1 MWDSK
6 IIQKSLFILSI
17 LLVFGKS
24 DAFAQFGTPDCGEAS
39 VICNTNQT
47 IREVIPT
54 NYDRGENIIR
64 SLGTCINKHE
74 FVPFWYKFTA
84 ASSGSF
90 EMQITP
96 FGGTYDNDW
105 DFVLFESNN
114 GCNLNASNV
123 VACNFSPDCTPT
135 GISSVNASNWT
146 PQCDNIN
153 PWVPAIQL
161 DSGKTYILFID
172 GFEVNPA
179 GFTLEFNMNNLPDAA
194 TFLDVKADFSAD
206 RNTICAGETISFT
219 NHSSFPSGSSFSW
232 SFGDGTTASTQ
243 HTSHTFDAPGTYDV
257 ILNVYNS
264 SCGDADTMLQIEVVE
279 RPIPDFSFT
288 GLCIGDTIEFTG
300 NSSGN
305 PDSYSWN
312 FGTNASPST
321 ATGAG
326 PHKVVFSSSGPQSVT
341 FSVDNLICSVDT
353 TKTVTINPLPVI
365 NSTAT
370 PPTICEGESTV
381 LSVSGTDSYQW
392 YDLTTGQLLGTISD
406 ITITPGSSTRYV
418 VIAEDASGC
427 TNSDTIDITVNPVP
441 TASVSA
447 DKDTLCAGEDITISV
462 AFNAPFVPAATNA
475 YSFDN
480 GATFGNSNTW
490 TIPAVNS
497 DTIVSIVVR
506 DESGCTSDTID
517 WEISVRPELIPAF
530 SVSNACLGSP
540 ITVTNTST
548 GNPTSFIWAFAPDA
562 DIPAASTEGPHNILF
577 ATAGTKTISL
587 TISNVHCGP
596 ETHTSSIEIEP
607 LLPVT
612 ATATDNTICEGE
624 SVTISASGADSYQ
637 WRNLTTGQTIGTGT
651 AINVTPDASTQ
662 YVLTGSD
669 ASGCSNSDTIDITV
683 NPIPTASGSANKDT
697 LCAGENITIS
707 VAFNVPFVPAA
718 NAYSFD
724 NGSTFGSSNTW
735 TIPAVNSDTTVSI
748 VVRDENGCTSDIID
762 WEISV
767 RPELIPAFSVS
778 NACLGSPITVTNMSS
793 GNPTSFS
800 WTFAPDADI
809 PAATTEGPHNILF
822 TTAGTKTIAL
832 TISNAHCGPETHTSS
847 IEIEPLLPVTA
858 TATDNTI
865 CEGESVTISA
875 SGADSYQWINLTTGQ
890 IIGSSATINVTP
902 NTSTR
907 FVLTGSDASGC
918 SNSDTIDITVNPIP
932 TASVSADKDTICTGD
947 DITISVAFNAPF
959 VPAAAN
965 AYSFDNGATF
975 GNSNTWTIPAVNS
988 DTIVS
993 IVVRDENG
1001 CTSNVINWEINIRPV
1016 LIPDFSVSNACL
1028 GSPITVTNMSSGNPT
1043 SFSWTFAPDADIPA
1057 ATTEGPHNIL
1067 FTTAGTKT
1075 IALTI
1080 SNAHCGPETH
1090 TSSIEIEPLLPV
1102 TATATDNTICEGES
1116 VTISASGADSY
1127 QWINLTTG
1135 QTIGTNAT
1143 INVTP
1148 NPSTRFVLTGYDA
1161 FGCSNSDTIDIIVNP
1176 IPTASV
1182 SANKDTL
1189 CAGENITISVAFN
1202 VPFVPAAANAYSFD
1216 NGSTFGNSSSWTIP
1230 AVNSDTT
1237 VSIVVRDENGC
1248 TSNVINWEINIR
1260 PVLIPDF
1267 SVSNAC
1273 LGSPITVTNTSTG
1286 NPTSFLWNFAPD
1298 ADVPNATTEGPHNI
1312 LFATAGTKIITLT
1325 IDDAH
1330 CGPKTLAQNIEIS
1343 ELLPVNAT
1351 ASSNAVCLGESVTL
1365 SSSNLDSYQWINL
1378 TTGQAIGASA
1388 TVNISPDAST
1398 RYVLIGAD
1406 AFGCSNSD
1414 TVDITVNQIPTA
1426 SVSADKDTLCIG
1438 ENIAVSVAFNAPF
1451 VPAATNAYS
1460 FDNGVTFGNSNS
1472 WTIPAV
1478 NSDTIVSIVVRDEN
1492 GCTSDTID
1500 WEISVRPEL
1509 IPAFSVSNACLGS
1522 PITVTNTSTGN
1533 PTSFLWAFAPDADV
1547 PTASTE
1553 GPHNIL
1559 FATAGTKTIT
1569 LTIDDAHCGPKIL
1582 SQNIEIS
1589 ELLPV
1594 NATASSNA
1602 VCLGETVTLSSN
1614 SLNSYQWINLT
1625 TGQIIGSSA
1634 TINVIPNTS
1643 TRYVLTGSDAF
1654 GCSNSDTID
1663 ITVNPIPTASVS
1675 ANKDT
1680 ICTGENITISVA
1692 FNVPFVP
1699 AAANAYSFDNGATF
1713 GNTSSWTIPAV
1724 NSDTTVSIVVRD
1736 ENGCTSDT
1744 IDWEIKVRPALI
1756 PAFSVSNACLGSPIT
1771 VTNTSSGNPASFSW
1785 TFAPD
1790 ADVPTAVTEGP
1801 HNILFATAGT
1811 KTISLTISNAH
1822 CGPVTMTS
1830 VVEISSGNI
1839 VTVTADN
1846 NTVCEGESV
1855 TLTSAGADNYIWYTS
1870 PDMTEIG
1877 TGSELI
1883 TNPDAAT
1890 TYAVVGSSSNGCTD
1904 TTTIAIA
1911 VLPKPSVEPI
1921 APVTVCY
1928 GESATLTVTMT
1939 PGSVAAPSNGF
1950 SFDGGNSWNTLPTHT
1965 VSNITQSTVLSVLVR
1980 DVNGCISDTI
1990 QAEILLKTLTA
2001 TITVDQNVLCYD
2013 SDEGIV
2019 SVSNP
2024 GGGAAPYMY
2033 SINGGSYSFNPT
2045 FSNLIAGT
2053 HTIELRDALMCR
2065 TSFQITVDQ
2074 PDSLALAIDSSHSV
2088 LCYGQDNGYVM
2099 LEASGGVAPYS
2110 YSIINNVPQTSPEFS
2125 NLRPGNYLFQVEDA
2139 NNCYYIINTTITE
2152 PDTLISALNQVTQV
2166 SCFGGS
2172 DGSISAI
2179 AIGGVSPYSYS
2190 TDGIDYISE
2199 NTLNGVPAGNHT
2211 VYVRDQNGCISTFEA
2226 SVSSPEAL
2234 QYTIEVLETPSCFVP
2249 TGSFR
2254 ISSVSGGTPSYLFS
2268 IDGSPQTTL
2277 AYFLNVAMGSHTIEI
2292 EDANG
2297 CITEIDYFL
2306 AGSDELAQADTA
2318 TSPATCFGDSDG
2330 TARLLNVRG
2339 GAGPY
2344 EFSINN
2350 PISYQSSPVFE
2361 DLAAGL
2367 YTIYIRTAEACVSQY
2382 TVEVQQPDPILSSI
2396 ANWSDSI
2403 CYGSQSGYITLT
2415 TAGGTPAYEY
2425 QIDGMPSGSSGYFD
2439 NLESGMHVI
2448 EVRDSRGCTGSNVA
2462 FTISERDAIAADI
2475 IELLPDT
2482 CNRSIG
2488 VALVND
2494 ISGGKAP
2501 YRFSSDGGNTFQDD
2515 YTLTNL
2521 SAGIMNIIVQDH
2533 AGCQA
2538 LVPLKIRQVGGIDL
2552 DELVIN
2558 VKHIE
2563 CNGVNIGE
2571 IALSNIVGEHGPYS
2585 FAINNEP
2592 PRNNPIFT
2600 RLRAG
2605 NHTITI
2611 TGQNGCSM
2619 YLRDIVITQ
2628 PMEILYEVNTL
2639 DETCQNEDGEI
2650 RLFGI
2655 KGGVG
2660 PYRYSINSRPP
2671 VPVDVTGDTITN
2683 LTSGEYFI
2691 VVTDSK
2697 QCTSGKNI
2705 IVHNETRPKVYVS
2718 VQLNLC
2724 GIDSSGIIRVDSVTG
2739 GRPSYQ
2745 YSLNNG
2751 LVFQSNP
2758 VFDSLTSGHYFL
2770 TVQDQLC
2777 TYKVKSYFLFNEA
2790 TTAYDSIPYD
2800 TITLNAPLPLHAEAS
2815 AHDGNSSGT
2824 IVLNNIGGGT
2834 SPYYTSIDSTEWDM
2848 VDGNSATIE
2857 NLLTGQYT
2865 VYLKDLNDC
2874 ILEFPGL
2881 SLNTKFAIPNLFT
2894 PNNDG
2899 SNETFFITGLP
2910 YKSKLLVVNRW
2921 GSVVYRSENY
2931 DNSWDGSN
2939 EEDGVYY
2946 YELQLR
2952 TGKTYKG
2959 WVEIVR

>member
-1 MWDSK
+1 M
-6 IIQKSLFILSI
+6 
-17 LLVFGKS
+17 
-24 DAFAQFGTPDCGEAS
+24 
-39 VICNTNQT
+39 
-47 IREVIPT
+47 
-54 NYDRGENIIR
+54 
-64 SLGTCINKHE
+64 
-74 FVPFWYKFTA
+74 
-84 ASSGSF
+84 
-90 EMQITP
+90 
-96 FGGTYDNDW
+96 
-105 DFVLFESNN
+105 
-114 GCNLNASNV
+114 
-123 VACNFSPDCTPT
+123 
-135 GISSVNASNWT
+135 
-146 PQCDNIN
+146 
-153 PWVPAIQL
+153 
-161 DSGKTYILFID
+161 
-172 GFEVNPA
+172 
-179 GFTLEFNMNNLPDAA
+179 
-194 TFLDVKADFSAD
+194 
-206 RNTICAGETISFT
+206 
-219 NHSSFPSGSSFSW
+219 
-232 SFGDGTTASTQ
+232 
-243 HTSHTFDAPGTYDV
+243 
-257 ILNVYNS
+257 
-264 SCGDADTMLQIEVVE
+264 
-279 RPIPDFSFT
+279 
-288 GLCIGDTIEFTG
+288 
-300 NSSGN
+300 
-305 PDSYSWN
+305 
-312 FGTNASPST
+312 
-321 ATGAG
+321 
-326 PHKVVFSSSGPQSVT
+326 
-341 FSVDNLICSVDT
+341 
-353 TKTVTINPLPVI
+353 
-365 NSTAT
+365 
-370 PPTICEGESTV
+370 
-381 LSVSGTDSYQW
+381 
-392 YDLTTGQLLGTISD
+392 
-406 ITITPGSSTRYV
+406 
-418 VIAEDASGC
+418 
-427 TNSDTIDITVNPVP
+427 
-441 TASVSA
+441 
-447 DKDTLCAGEDITISV
+447 
-462 AFNAPFVPAATNA
+462 
-475 YSFDN
+475 
-480 GATFGNSNTW
+480 
-490 TIPAVNS
+490 
-497 DTIVSIVVR
+497 
-506 DESGCTSDTID
+506 
-517 WEISVRPELIPAF
+517 
-530 SVSNACLGSP
+530 
-540 ITVTNTST
+540 
-548 GNPTSFIWAFAPDA
+548 
-562 DIPAASTEGPHNILF
+562 
-577 ATAGTKTISL
+577 
-587 TISNVHCGP
+587 
-596 ETHTSSIEIEP
+596 
-607 LLPVT
+607 
-612 ATATDNTICEGE
+612 
-624 SVTISASGADSYQ
+624 
-637 WRNLTTGQTIGTGT
+637 
-651 AINVTPDASTQ
+651 
-662 YVLTGSD
+662 
-669 ASGCSNSDTIDITV
+669 
-683 NPIPTASGSANKDT
+683 
-697 LCAGENITIS
+697 
-707 VAFNVPFVPAA
+707 
-718 NAYSFD
+718 
-724 NGSTFGSSNTW
+724 
-735 TIPAVNSDTTVSI
+735 
-748 VVRDENGCTSDIID
+748 
-762 WEISV
+762 
-767 RPELIPAFSVS
+767 
-778 NACLGSPITVTNMSS
+778 
-793 GNPTSFS
+793 
-800 WTFAPDADI
+800 
-809 PAATTEGPHNILF
+809 
-822 TTAGTKTIAL
+822 
-832 TISNAHCGPETHTSS
+832 
-847 IEIEPLLPVTA
+847 
-858 TATDNTI
+858 
-865 CEGESVTISA
+865 
-875 SGADSYQWINLTTGQ
+875 
-890 IIGSSATINVTP
+890 
-902 NTSTR
+902 
-907 FVLTGSDASGC
+907 
-918 SNSDTIDITVNPIP
+918 
-932 TASVSADKDTICTGD
+932 
-947 DITISVAFNAPF
+947 
-959 VPAAAN
+959 
-965 AYSFDNGATF
+965 
-975 GNSNTWTIPAVNS
+975 
-988 DTIVS
+988 
-993 IVVRDENG
+993 
-1001 CTSNVINWEINIRPV
+1001 
-1016 LIPDFSVSNACL
+1016 
-1028 GSPITVTNMSSGNPT
+1028 
-1043 SFSWTFAPDADIPA
+1043 
-1057 ATTEGPHNIL
+1057 
-1067 FTTAGTKT
+1067 
-1075 IALTI
+1075 
-1080 SNAHCGPETH
+1080 
-1090 TSSIEIEPLLPV
+1090 
-1102 TATATDNTICEGES
+1102 
-1116 VTISASGADSY
+1116 
-1127 QWINLTTG
+1127 
-1135 QTIGTNAT
+1135 
-1143 INVTP
+1143 
-1148 NPSTRFVLTGYDA
+1148 
-1161 FGCSNSDTIDIIVNP
+1161 
-1176 IPTASV
+1176 
-1182 SANKDTL
+1182 
-1189 CAGENITISVAFN
+1189 
-1202 VPFVPAAANAYSFD
+1202 
-1216 NGSTFGNSSSWTIP
+1216 
-1230 AVNSDTT
+1230 
-1237 VSIVVRDENGC
+1237 
-1248 TSNVINWEINIR
+1248 
-1260 PVLIPDF
+1260 LIPDF

-1351 ASSNAVCLGESVTL
+1351 ASSNAVCLGETVTL
-1365 SSSNLDSYQWINL
+1365 SSNSLNSYQWINL
-1378 TTGQAIGASA
+1378 TTGQIIGSSA
-1388 TVNISPDAST
+1388 TINVTPNAST
-1398 RYVLIGAD
+1398 RYVLTGSD

-1414 TVDITVNQIPTA
+1414 TIDITVNPIPTA
-1426 SVSADKDTLCIG
+1426 SVSADKDTICTGDDIT
-1438 ENIAVSVAFNAPF
+1438 ISVAFNAPF
-1451 VPAATNAYS
+1451 VPAAANAYS
-1460 FDNGVTFGNSNS
+1460 FDNGATFRNSNT

-1533 PTSFLWAFAPDADV
+1533 PTSFLWNFAPDADV
-1547 PTASTE
+1547 PNATTE

-1559 FATAGTKTIT
+1559 FATAGTKIIT
-1569 LTIDDAHCGPKIL
+1569 LTIDDAHCGPKTL
-1582 SQNIEIS
+1582 AQNIEIS

-1634 TINVIPNTS
+1634 TINVTPNAS

-1675 ANKDT
+1675 ADKDT
-1680 ICTGENITISVA
+1680 LCAGENITISVA
-1692 FNVPFVP
+1692 FNAPFVP
-1699 AAANAYSFDNGATF
+1699 AAANAYSFDNGVTF
-1713 GNTSSWTIPAV
+1713 GNSNSWTIPAV
-1724 NSDTTVSIVVRD
+1724 NSDTIVSIVVRD
-1736 ENGCTSDT
+1736 ENGCTSNV
-1744 IDWEIKVRPALI
+1744 INWEINIRPVLI
-1756 PAFSVSNACLGSPIT
+1756 PDFSVSNACLGSPIT
-1771 VTNTSSGNPASFSW
+1771 VTNTSTGNPTSFLW
-1785 TFAPD
+1785 NFAPD
-1790 ADVPTAVTEGP
+1790 ADIPAATTEGP

-1890 TYAVVGSSSNGCTD
+1890 TYAVVGSSNGCTD

-1911 VLPKPSVEPI
+1911 VLPRPSVEPI

-1980 DVNGCISDTI
+1980 DINGCISDTI

-2065 TSFQITVDQ
+2065 TSFQVTVGQ

-2110 YSIINNVPQTSPEFS
+2110 YSIIGNIPQASPEFS
-2125 NLRPGNYLFQVEDA
+2125 NLSPGNYLFQVVDA
-2139 NNCYYIINTTITE
+2139 NDCYHIISTVITE

-2199 NTLNGVPAGNHT
+2199 STLSGVPAGNHT

-2234 QYTIEVLETPSCFVP
+2234 QYTIEVLDTPSCFVP

-2268 IDGSPQTTL
+2268 IDGGPQITL
-2277 AYFLNVAMGSHTIEI
+2277 AYFPDIAMGSHTIEI

-2350 PISYQSSPVFE
+2350 PVSYQSSPVFE

-2415 TAGGTPAYEY
+2415 TTGGTPAYEY

-2705 IVHNETRPKVYVS
+2705 IVHNETKLKVYVS

>member
-1 MWDSK
+1 MVPNIPGLNIGLEDEIKK
-6 IIQKSLFILSI
+6 I
-17 LLVFGKS
+17 
-24 DAFAQFGTPDCGEAS
+24 
-39 VICNTNQT
+39 
-47 IREVIPT
+47 
-54 NYDRGENIIR
+54 
-64 SLGTCINKHE
+64 GTCLLKQE
-74 FVPFWYKFTA
+74 FRPYWYKFTA
-84 ASSGSF
+84 ATSGSL
-90 EMQITP
+90 ELAITP
-96 FGGTYDNDW
+96 YNSAVFGDW
-105 DFVLFESNN
+105 DFVLFDLTD
-114 GCNLNASNV
+114 GCNLNSSNV
-123 VACNFSPDCTPT
+123 LSCSYSNAEHQST
-135 GISSVNASNWT
+135 GISSSNRANWT
-146 PQCDNIN
+146 PDGSSAN
-153 PWVPAIQL
+153 PWNPTVYIEA
-161 DSGKTYILFID
+161 GKTYAIFID
-172 GFEVNPA
+172 AFEMAPA

-219 NHSSFPSGSSFSW
+219 NHSQFPSGSSFSW
-232 SFGDGTTASTQ
+232 NFGDGTTASTQ
-243 HTSHTFDAPGTYDV
+243 HATHTFDTPGTYDV

-264 SCGDADTMLQIEVVE
+264 SCGDADTILQIEVVE

-288 GLCIGDTIEFTG
+288 GSCIGETIEFTG
-300 NSSGN
+300 SSSGN

-312 FGTNASPST
+312 FGTSASPST
-321 ATGAG
+321 ATGTG

-341 FSVDNLICSVDT
+341 LSVDNLICLVDT
-353 TKTVTINPLPVI
+353 TKTVTINPLPAI

-370 PPTICEGESTV
+370 PPAVCEGESTV

-392 YDLTTGQLLGTISD
+392 YDLTTGQLLGAVPD
-406 ITITPGSSTRYV
+406 ITITPESSTRYV

-427 TNSDTIDITVNPVP
+427 TNSDTIDITVNPIP

-462 AFNAPFVPAATNA
+462 AFDSPFVPAAANA
-475 YSFDN
+475 YSFDD
-480 GATFGNSNTW
+480 GATFGNSTSW

-497 DTIVSIVVR
+497 DTTVSIVVR
-506 DESGCTSDTID
+506 DENGCTSDAID
-517 WEISVRPELIPAF
+517 WEIKVRPALVPDF

-548 GNPTSFIWAFAPDA
+548 GNPTSFSWTFAPDA
-562 DIPAASTEGPHNILF
+562 NIPTAATEGPHNILF
-577 ATAGTKTISL
+577 ATAGTKTITL
-587 TISNVHCGP
+587 TINNEHCGP
-596 ETHTSSIEIEP
+596 ETQTSTIEIEP

-624 SVTISASGADSYQ
+624 SVSISAAGADSYQ
-637 WRNLTTGQTIGTGT
+637 WINLTTGQIIGTGT
-651 AINVTPDASTQ
+651 AINVAPDASTR

-669 ASGCSNSDTIDITV
+669 ASGCSNSDTVDITV
-683 NPIPTASGSANKDT
+683 NPIPTASVSADKDT
-697 LCAGENITIS
+697 LCVGDDITIS
-707 VAFNVPFVPAA
+707 VAFNTPFVPAAA

-724 NGSTFGSSNTW
+724 NGSTFGNSNSW

-748 VVRDENGCTSDIID
+748 VVRDENGCISDTID
-762 WEISV
+762 WEINV
-767 RPELIPAFSVS
+767 RPALVPDFSVS
-778 NACLGSPITVTNMSS
+778 NACLGSPVTVTNTSS
-793 GNPTSFS
+793 GNPASFS

-809 PAATTEGPHNILF
+809 PTATTEGPHNILF
-822 TTAGTKTIAL
+822 ATAGTKTITL

-865 CEGESVTISA
+865 CEGESVSISA
-875 SGADSYQWINLTTGQ
+875 SGGDSYQWINLTSGEIVGTTPN
-890 IIGSSATINVTP
+890 ITITPGSS
-902 NTSTR
+902 TR
-907 FVLTGSDASGC
+907 YVVIAEDASGC

-932 TASVSADKDTICTGD
+932 TASASADKDTICAGEG
-947 DITISVAFNAPF
+947 ITISIAF
-959 VPAAAN
+959 
-965 AYSFDNGATF
+965 
-975 GNSNTWTIPAVNS
+975 
-988 DTIVS
+988 
-993 IVVRDENG
+993 
-1001 CTSNVINWEINIRPV
+1001 
-1016 LIPDFSVSNACL
+1016 
-1028 GSPITVTNMSSGNPT
+1028 
-1043 SFSWTFAPDADIPA
+1043 
-1057 ATTEGPHNIL
+1057 
-1067 FTTAGTKT
+1067 
-1075 IALTI
+1075 
-1080 SNAHCGPETH
+1080 
-1090 TSSIEIEPLLPV
+1090 
-1102 TATATDNTICEGES
+1102 
-1116 VTISASGADSY
+1116 DS
-1127 QWINLTTG
+1127 
-1135 QTIGTNAT
+1135 
-1143 INVTP
+1143 
-1148 NPSTRFVLTGYDA
+1148 
-1161 FGCSNSDTIDIIVNP
+1161 
-1176 IPTASV
+1176 
-1182 SANKDTL
+1182 
-1189 CAGENITISVAFN
+1189 
-1202 VPFVPAAANAYSFD
+1202 PFVPAAANAYSFD

-1248 TSNVINWEINIR
+1248 TSDAIDWKINVRPALVPDFSVSNACLGSPVTVTNTSSGNPASFSWTFSPDADIPTATTEGPHNILFATAGTKTISLVIDDTHCGSKALSQNIEISELLPVNASASSNAVCLGESVTLSSNSLNSYQWINLTTGQIVGTSAAINVTPDASTRYVLTGSDAFGCSNSDTVDITVNPIPTASVSADKDTVCVGENITISVAFNAPFVPAAANAYSFDNGSTFGNSNSWTIPAVNSDTTVSIVVRDENGCTSDAIDWEIKVR
-1260 PVLIPDF
+1260 PALVPDF

-1286 NPTSFLWNFAPD
+1286 NPTSFSWTFAPD
-1298 ADVPNATTEGPHNI
+1298 ADIPTATTEGPHNI
-1312 LFATAGTKIITLT
+1312 LFATAGTKTISLT

-1330 CGPKTLAQNIEIS
+1330 CG
-1343 ELLPVNAT
+1343 
-1351 ASSNAVCLGESVTL
+1351 SNA
-1365 SSSNLDSYQWINL
+1365 
-1378 TTGQAIGASA
+1378 
-1388 TVNISPDAST
+1388 
-1398 RYVLIGAD
+1398 
-1406 AFGCSNSD
+1406 
-1414 TVDITVNQIPTA
+1414 
-1426 SVSADKDTLCIG
+1426 
-1438 ENIAVSVAFNAPF
+1438 
-1451 VPAATNAYS
+1451 
-1460 FDNGVTFGNSNS
+1460 
-1472 WTIPAV
+1472 
-1478 NSDTIVSIVVRDEN
+1478 
-1492 GCTSDTID
+1492 
-1500 WEISVRPEL
+1500 
-1509 IPAFSVSNACLGS
+1509 
-1522 PITVTNTSTGN
+1522 
-1533 PTSFLWAFAPDADV
+1533 
-1547 PTASTE
+1547 
-1553 GPHNIL
+1553 
-1559 FATAGTKTIT
+1559 
-1569 LTIDDAHCGPKIL
+1569 L

-1594 NATASSNA
+1594 NATASNNT
-1602 VCLGETVTLSSN
+1602 VCLGESVTLSSN

-1625 TGQIIGSSA
+1625 TGQIIGTSA
-1634 TINVIPNTS
+1634 AINVTPDAS
-1643 TRYVLTGSDAF
+1643 TRYVVIGSDAF
-1654 GCSNSDTID
+1654 GCSNSDTVD

-1675 ANKDT
+1675 ADKDT
-1680 ICTGENITISVA
+1680 VCAGENITISVA
-1692 FNVPFVP
+1692 FNAPFVP
-1699 AAANAYSFDNGATF
+1699 AAANAYSFDNGSTF
-1713 GNTSSWTIPAV
+1713 GNSSSWTIPAV

-1736 ENGCTSDT
+1736 ENGCTSDA
-1744 IDWEIKVRPALI
+1744 IDWEIKVRPALV
-1756 PAFSVSNACLGSPIT
+1756 PDFSVSNACLGSPIT
-1771 VTNTSSGNPASFSW
+1771 VTNTSTGNPTSFSW

-1790 ADVPTAVTEGP
+1790 ADIPTATTEGP

-1811 KTISLTISNAH
+1811 KTITLTISNEH

-1830 VVEISSGNI
+1830 VVEILSGNI

-1877 TGSELI
+1877 TGSELVI
-1883 TNPDAAT
+1883 NPDVAT
-1890 TYAVVGSSSNGCTD
+1890 TYAVVGSSNGCTD
-1904 TTTIAIA
+1904 TATIAIA
-1911 VLPKPSVEPI
+1911 VFPRPSIEPI

-1928 GESATLTVTMT
+1928 GESATLTVTMA
-1939 PGSVAAPSNGF
+1939 PGSVAAPSNGY
-1950 SFDGGNSWNTLPTHT
+1950 SFDGGTSWNNLPVHT
-1965 VSNITQSTVLSVLVR
+1965 VSNITQSTILYVLVR

-2024 GGGAAPYMY
+2024 GGGTAPYMY

-2065 TSFQITVDQ
+2065 TSFQVTVDQ
-2074 PDSLALAIDSSHSV
+2074 PDSLALSIDSSHSV

-2099 LEASGGVAPYS
+2099 LEATGGVTPYS
-2110 YSIINNVPQTSPEFS
+2110 YSIIGNAPQASAEFS
-2125 NLRPGNYLFQVEDA
+2125 NLGPGNYLFQVEDA
-2139 NNCYYIINTTITE
+2139 NNCYHIINHAVTE
-2152 PDTLISALNQVTQV
+2152 PDTLISALNQVTPV
-2166 SCFGGS
+2166 SCYGSS

-2190 TDGIDYISE
+2190 TNGTDYISE
-2199 NTLNGVPAGNHT
+2199 STLSGVLAGSHT

-2226 SVSSPEAL
+2226 SVSSPETL
-2234 QYTIEVLETPSCFVP
+2234 QYTIDVLETPSCFIP
-2249 TGSFR
+2249 LGSFR

-2268 IDGSPQTTL
+2268 IDSGPQITH
-2277 AYFLNVAMGSHTIEI
+2277 ANFPNVSMGSHTIEI

-2318 TSPATCFGDSDG
+2318 TSPTTCFGDPDG

-2339 GAGPY
+2339 GTGPY
-2344 EFSINN
+2344 EFSLNN
-2350 PISYQSSPVFE
+2350 PASYQSSPVFE

-2382 TVEVQQPDPILSSI
+2382 TVEVQQPAPILSSI
-2396 ANWSDSI
+2396 ATWSDSI
-2403 CYGSQSGYITLT
+2403 CYGTQSGYITLST
-2415 TAGGTPAYEY
+2415 TGGTPAYEY
-2425 QIDGMPSGSSGYFD
+2425 QIDGISTGSSSYFD

-2448 EVRDSRGCTGSNVA
+2448 EVRDSRGCTGSSVT

-2482 CNRSIG
+2482 CNRAIG
-2488 VALVND
+2488 VALVNNV
-2494 ISGGKAP
+2494 SGGKAP

-2521 SAGIMNIIVQDH
+2521 SAGIMNIIVEDL
-2533 AGCQA
+2533 AGCRTS
-2538 LVPLKIRQVGGIDL
+2538 VPLKIRQIGGIDL

-2571 IALSNIVGEHGPYS
+2571 IALSNIVGEHGPYR

-2592 PRNNPIFT
+2592 PKNDPVFT

-2605 NHTITI
+2605 NHTVTV

-2619 YLRDIVITQ
+2619 YLRDIIITQ

-2655 KGGVG
+2655 KGGIG

-2671 VPVDVTGDTITN
+2671 VPVDVTGDTITS

-2705 IVHNETRPKVYVS
+2705 IVHNETKTRVYVS
-2718 VQLNLC
+2718 LQLNLC
-2724 GIDSSGIIRVDSVTG
+2724 GIDSSGIIRIDSVTG

-2751 LVFQSNP
+2751 LTFQPDP
-2758 VFDSLTSGHYFL
+2758 VFDSLASGHYFL

-2777 TYKVKSYFLFNEA
+2777 TYKVKSYFLFNDA
-2790 TTAYDSIPYD
+2790 ATAYDSIPYD
-2800 TITLNAPLPLHAEAS
+2800 TITLNTPLPLHAEAS

-2865 VYLKDLNDC
+2865 VYLKDLNGC

-2881 SLNTKFAIPNLFT
+2881 ELNTKFAIPNLFT

-2899 SNETFFITGLP
+2899 ANETFFITGLP